1 MTRSGRTLLFLL
13 GSWAVFVPSLLAQQQ
28 LGRIIGQI
36 RVSRGD
42 FPPHPILVELQLR
55 GSTVNSV
62 YTDDQG
68 RFGFY
73 NLEGNPYHVL
83 AKDDAYYPVVELA
96 IVNPLTSP
104 MVMLQIHLE
113 PRPDAKQEPLQNRV
127 KDSNPYMVD
136 LAEYSHRFPK
146 KAVKEF
152 DKALEADRQGKRDEA
167 IRHYHNALR
176 TAPDFYPA
184 RNNLGSDY
192 LSKSDFAGARK
203 EFEQVI
209 QLNQSDATAYFN
221 LSHACM
227 LMGETSSAQEFL
239 GEGLRRDPNSALGH
253 FILGSL
259 NFKAGKYPEAERALR
274 HAIQLS
280 PVMAQPRL
288 QLVNLF
294 LQQGRKADAVAELHD
309 FVSTFP
315 DSSFAAKAK
324 QMLQQLDPTTKS
336 SFPVSN

>member
-1 MTRSGRTLLFLL
+1 MTRSRTLVLL
-13 GSWAVFVPSLLAQQQ
+13 LSSWVWLVPSLLAQQQ

-42 FPPHPILVELQLR
+42 FPPHSILVELQLR
-55 GSTVNSV
+55 GSTINSV
-62 YTDDQG
+62 YADDQG

-83 AKDDAYYPVVELA
+83 IHDEAFYPIDELA

-104 MVMLQIHLE
+104 SNMVQVQLE
-113 PRPDAKQEPLQNRV
+113 PRQSKKQEPLQNRV
-127 KDSNPYMVD
+127 TDSNPYIVD
-136 LAEYSHRFPK
+136 LAEYRHGFPK
-146 KAVKEF
+146 KAVNEF
-152 DKALEADRQGKRDEA
+152 DKGVDADRQGKRDEA
-167 IRHYHNALR
+167 IRHYQKALR
-176 TAPDFYPA
+176 IAPGFYPA
-184 RNNLGSDY
+184 HNNLGSSY
-192 LSKSDFAGARK
+192 VSKSDFAAALQ

-209 QLNQSDATAYFN
+209 QLNQSDAAAYFN
-221 LSHACM
+221 LSNVCM
-227 LMGETSSAQEFL
+227 LLGQISKAREFL

-259 NFKAGKYPEAERALR
+259 NFKTGMYAEAERALR
-274 HAIQLS
+274 QAIQIS

-309 FVSTFP
+309 FVTTFP
-315 DSSFAAKAK
+315 DSAFASKAK
-324 QMLQQLDPTTKS
+324 QMLQQLNLATNS
-336 SFPVSN
+336 SSSVPN

>member
-1 MTRSGRTLLFLL
+1 MTRCGRTVLLLL
-13 GSWAVFVPSLLAQQQ
+13 GSWATFSPALPAQE

-55 GSTVNSV
+55 GSTINSV
-62 YTDDQG
+62 YSDDQG

-73 NLEGNPYHVL
+73 NLESNPYRVL
-83 AKDDAYYPVVELA
+83 TKDDAYYPVAELA

-104 MVMLQIHLE
+104 MVMVQIHLE
-113 PRPDAKQEPLQNRV
+113 PRQGAKQDSLQSRV

-146 KAVKEF
+146 RAVKEF
-152 DKALEADRQGKRDEA
+152 DKALDADRRGKPEEA
-167 IRHYHNALR
+167 IRHYRNALR
-176 TAPDFYPA
+176 IAPDFYPA
-184 RNNLGSDY
+184 HNNLGSDY
-192 LSKSDFAGARK
+192 LSRTDFAAARK

-221 LSHACM
+221 LSHVCM
-227 LMGETSSAQEFL
+227 LMGQISNAHEFL

-259 NFKAGKYPEAERALR
+259 NLKTGKYPEAERALR
-274 HAIQLS
+274 QAIQLS
-280 PVMAQPRL
+280 PMMAQPRL

-294 LQQGRKADAVAELHD
+294 LQQGRNSDAAAELHD
-309 FVSTFP
+309 FVTTFP
-315 DSSFAAKAK
+315 ESSFTARAK
-324 QMLQQLDPTTKS
+324 QMLQQLDPATGTPS
-336 SFPVSN
+336 PVPN

>member
-1 MTRSGRTLLFLL
+1 MF
-13 GSWAVFVPSLLAQQQ
+13 APCLLAQE
-28 LGRIIGQI
+28 LGRIVGQI

-55 GSTVNSV
+55 GSTINSA
-62 YTDDQG
+62 YSDDQG

-73 NLEGNPYHVL
+73 SLESNPYQVVTE
-83 AKDDAYYPVVELA
+83 DGAYYPVVEQA

-104 MVMLQIHLE
+104 MVMVQIHLE
-113 PRPDAKQEPLQNRV
+113 PRPDARQEPLQGRV
-127 KDSNPYMVD
+127 KDGNPYMVD

-152 DKALEADRQGKRDEA
+152 DKALEADRQEKHEEA
-167 IRHYHNALR
+167 IRHYRNALR
-176 TAPDFYPA
+176 IAPDFYPA
-184 RNNLGSDY
+184 HNNLGSDY
-192 LSKSDFAGARK
+192 LSRTDFSAARN

-221 LSHACM
+221 LSHVCM
-227 LMGETSSAQEFL
+227 LMGEVSNAQKFL

-259 NFKAGKYPEAERALR
+259 NFRTGKYPEAERALR

-294 LQQGRKADAVAELHD
+294 LQQGRKADAVAELQD
-309 FVSTFP
+309 FVTTFP
-315 DSSFAAKAK
+315 ESSFAVKAK
-324 QMLQQLDPTTKS
+324 QMLQQLDRATKS
-336 SFPVSN
+336 SSPVPN